1 MPPGLPSSVSV
12 SLQKHHRP
20 ELYLIP
26 CIQSMEADSIWHLEP
41 FLGSQSNRIAPI
53 QDFQLLQ
60 LCIFTTE
67 VKKKEGEKK
76 ATHSPSH
83 SVTHLQHV
91 FIVCRVC
98 RPFTLW
104 PHFFPSA
111 KYIRQI
117 TGGNSSQGLMVLT
130 PPCFFPSHF
139 CSLGT
144 LFPPLLC
151 PQPHIH
157 PPPPSPFSHSPSPI
171 PLSQLPVDLAAIQDS
186 ADGSVIRSASLHS
199 LFASPLFFLFFFSL
213 FNQITGE
220 NFSPFGFEFCRY
232 SLMLAFSSRIILI
245 EKDKMVQNIGSFI
258 TIIPCTKSNCI
269 PHCVA
274 TSHCGKECE
283 LCICK
288 PFPVCFCG

>member
-1 MPPGLPSSVSV
+1 MLKWFHNVFLPSESQPKKIRKVPPGLPSSVSV
-12 SLQKHHRP
+12 SIQKRHRP

-26 CIQSMEADSIWHLEP
+26 CSQSMEADSIWHLKP

-67 VKKKEGEKK
+67 VKKKKRKGGEKK
-76 ATHSPSH
+76 PLIHQ
-83 SVTHLQHV
+83 VTHLQHV

-117 TGGNSSQGLMVLT
+117 TGGNSSRGLMVLT

-151 PQPHIH
+151 PQP
-157 PPPPSPFSHSPSPI
+157 PLPLLPAASLPFL
-171 PLSQLPVDLAAIQDS
+171 PLSLPHPSIPAAS
-186 ADGSVIRSASLHS
+186 GFGCHPGFGRW
-199 LFASPLFFLFFFSL
+199 FS
-213 FNQITGE
+213 N
-220 NFSPFGFEFCRY
+220 
-232 SLMLAFSSRIILI
+232 
-245 EKDKMVQNIGSFI
+245 
-258 TIIPCTKSNCI
+258 
-269 PHCVA
+269 
-274 TSHCGKECE
+274 
-283 LCICK
+283 
-288 PFPVCFCG
+288 